1 MPEQDRASRS
11 NRSRATADAA
21 SVSSASRSLAGSAAR
36 EEAAPSE
43 RDAAAF
49 ARSLAL
55 PAGATLRLR
64 AIRPDDAPRLQAFH
78 GRLSPQAICFRFFGV
93 MPELNSAFAERLSH
107 VDYEERM
114 AIVVTPSADIGA
126 PIIAVA
132 RYERTAPE
140 EAEFALVVEDDWQG
154 RGIGPRLLW
163 ALAEYAHQHGI
174 TTFTAEVMYTNERML
189 ALLRHARFPVTMRMR
204 EGRIVARL
212 DIAGAALL

>member
-11 NRSRATADAA
+11 SRSRATADVA
-21 SVSSASRSLAGSAAR
+21 SVSSASRSLAAR
-36 EEAAPSE
+36 AEAAPSE
-43 RDAAAF
+43 SDVAAF

-55 PAGATLRLR
+55 PDGATLRLR

-107 VDYEERM
+107 VDYDERM
-114 AIVVTPSADIGA
+114 AIVATPSADISA

-132 RYERTAPE
+132 RYERTAPR

-163 ALAEYAHQHGI
+163 ALAEYARQHDI
-174 TTFTAEVMYTNERML
+174 TTFIAEVMYTNERML

-204 EGRIVARL
+204 EGRVVARL
-212 DIAGAALL
+212 DIAGASLL